1 MIILG
6 KYLSLLLVALLVGFS
21 MLSVQGSSAQ
31 TPLPSYIQEP
41 TYPTPSIPDFTVEL
55 LGPPST
61 DSSNGFMNNYSSI
74 KITIKN
80 QPFTSFD
87 SENEGPVSLMY
98 NIRIKIDQGSSEW
111 KDLYYASDGYLA
123 QNNSG
128 TSTELSFIF
137 EGQYGLQYI
146 AGSTIDIQ
154 VQAMIGTI
162 HRMIVGGS
170 APWFFDGQ
178 VSGWSKTQTITIP
191 ANVPLSIAYP
201 ITPTPTCQTPTSIF
215 TPDILLTAVVVSLVV
230 IVALLAVIAYLL
242 VHIWKKKII

>member
-1 MIILG
+1 MVTLRKG
-6 KYLSLLLVALLVGFS
+6 LSLLIAVFLVGPSLF
-21 MLSVQGSSAQ
+21 SVQVAAQ

-55 LGPPST
+55 IGPPFT
-61 DSSNGFMNNYSSI
+61 DSPNGFMNNYSSI

-98 NIRIKIDQGSSEW
+98 NIRIKIDQESSEW

-123 QNNSG
+123 QNSSG
-128 TSTELSFIF
+128 TSTELSFFF

-154 VQAMIGTI
+154 VQAMIGTV
-162 HRMIVGGS
+162 HRMIVGGG
-170 APWFFDGQ
+170 APWLFDGQ
-178 VSGWSKTQTITIP
+178 LSGWSNTQTITIP
-191 ANVPLSIAYP
+191 ANVPLTTAYP
-201 ITPTPTCQTPTSIF
+201 MTPTPTYQAPTSMF
-215 TPDILLTAVVVSLVV
+215 TSDVLLIAVVVSLVA
-230 IVALLAVIAYLL
+230 IAALLAVIAYLL